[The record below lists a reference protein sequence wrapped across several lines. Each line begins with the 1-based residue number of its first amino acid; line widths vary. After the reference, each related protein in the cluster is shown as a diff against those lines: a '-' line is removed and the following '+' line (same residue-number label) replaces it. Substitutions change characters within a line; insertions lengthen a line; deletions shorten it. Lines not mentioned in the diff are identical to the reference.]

1 MKIPHYARPVLF
13 TALLLIGTPPAL
25 AQDAQL
31 DQLGKMDQFLSVMQ
45 NYYELIERIHS
56 VAASSDKSAIL
67 QLMKIEDIAKNRG
80 DRAEAIV
87 VLREAMNDAKSSTVR
102 NAAAMMLA
110 DALKETG
117 QASEAI
123 EVLKSA
129 LAANTR

>member
-1 MKIPHYARPVLF
+1 MKIPPYARPLVF
-13 TALLLIGTPPAL
+13 TALLLIGTPSAL

-87 VLREAMNDAKSSTVR
+87 VLREAMNEAKSPTVR

>member
-1 MKIPHYARPVLF
+1 MIRAIGYAGAQTTLTAQEHY
-13 TALLLIGTPPAL
+13 
-25 AQDAQL
+25 
-31 DQLGKMDQFLSVMQ
+31 
-45 NYYELIERIHS
+45 ERGYNH
-56 VAASSDKSAIL
+56 AEA
-67 QLMKIEDIAKNRG
+67 G

-87 VLREAMNDAKSSTVR
+87 VLREAMNDAKSATVR